1 MARIVT
7 KKEFRENIR
16 PLIKADNKNIALCHG
31 VFDLVHPGHMD
42 HFEQASKMA
51 DVLVVSITA
60 AKYVRKGPDRPYFN
74 DNQRLKFLANIDFID
89 YVMLSEGYT
98 VDDIVEA
105 VEPDFYVKGSEY
117 ADENADV
124 TANMKPEREL
134 VEKHGGKVAYTGGDV
149 FSSTKLINRGMSA
162 LPEDVIA
169 YMEKF
174 KEKYSMQDILNYA
187 DQARKLRVLV
197 IGDVIIDRYTFCTVQ
212 GLMSKNTAYS
222 ARESKTED
230 YLGGSVAV
238 ARHISGFC
246 NDVTLMSVIGN
257 EDGMMEQIQNG
268 CKEHKSL
275 KLNLIQS
282 REFPTIV
289 KHRYVSENKKREEY
303 EKVFVSN
310 NIPMNP
316 RIDRVSHNELKN
328 RLQETLDTFDA
339 VFVCDFGHG
348 LLDDDL
354 MDVLQD
360 NSKFLILNC
369 QTNSSNY
376 GLNNI
381 TKYHKAD
388 AISLDQKELK
398 LAFPQYAEDEC
409 KGIDALIKTLQ
420 AKFVWLTRGSDGALG
435 AAGLARSICPAFTN
449 KVSDTIGAGDAFYS
463 IAGLFTASGAEM
475 EITTMIGNI
484 AGAIGTN
491 IVGNKSSVG
500 RADVLKFAGTMMN
513 V

>member
-1 MARIVT
+1 MAEIVT
-7 KKEFRENIR
+7 KKEFYENIR
-16 PLIKADNKNIALCHG
+16 PHIKAENKTIALCHG
-31 VFDLVHPGHMD
+31 VFDLVHPGHME
-42 HFEQASKMA
+42 HFEQASKIA

-74 DNQRLKFLANIDFID
+74 DSQRLKFLANIDYID

-98 VDDIVEA
+98 VDDIVEV
-105 VEPDFYVKGSEY
+105 VEPDYYVKGAEY

-134 VEKHGGKVAYTGGDV
+134 VEKHGGKVVYTGGDV

-174 KEKYSMQDILNYA
+174 KEKFSMQDVLHYA
-187 DQARKLRVLV
+187 AKARTLKVLV

-230 YLGGSVAV
+230 YLGGSIAV

-246 NDVTLMSVIGN
+246 DDVTLMSVIGD
-257 EDGMMEQIQNG
+257 EKGMLELIQDG
-268 CKEHKSL
+268 CKDYKSL

-282 REFPTIV
+282 REFPTII

-316 RIDRVSHNELKN
+316 KIDKASHDKLKKV
-328 RLQETLDTFDA
+328 LQETLDTFDA

-354 MDVLQD
+354 MNILQE
-360 NSKFLILNC
+360 KAKYLILNC

-381 TKYHKAD
+381 TKYHRAD
-388 AISLDQKELK
+388 AIALDQKELK
-398 LAFPQYAEDEC
+398 LAFPQYADDEC
-409 KGIDALIKTLQ
+409 KGIDVLIKTLK
-420 AKFVWLTRGSDGALG
+420 AKVVWLTRGSEGALG
-435 AAGLARSICPAFTN
+435 ATEINRAICPAFTN
-449 KVSDTIGAGDAFYS
+449 RVSDTIGAGDAFYS
-463 IAGLFTASGAEM
+463 IAGLFAAVDAEL